1 MLKTLRNFGF
11 ALAAYWVVA
20 TPAPAYAAASCDVPL
35 PIIRTVGEA
44 KVLIILDNSGS
55 MNEGLYSDDYDDAV
69 TYPGGLTTDQMY
81 YVSAD
86 GNFTPRSFKGT
97 LANTP
102 TVHLVDSDQ
111 GEDGRYVGNYLNWIF
126 FTATA
131 AQRAAVPQV
140 TRIQVAKGVVNNVIA
155 SNPNCEF
162 GVEVFNGDNGG
173 KLISTIGTP
182 VGTMQTQVSGIDAD
196 SWTPLAES
204 MVTALNYW
212 QTTGASAPIKASCE
226 KSFIILVTDGEPT
239 MDLNV
244 PAAYQGADAGNP
256 GTCTS
261 MGSRLP
267 DNDDCSVYV
276 RDVAGYM
283 YTHDMRPDLT
293 GNQNITTYVIGFN
306 VDMGVLLDTANNGG
320 GILYNAKN
328 ASQLGATLAEALS
341 DIDKKVSA
349 GSAVSVI
356 SAEDHT
362 NNKLY
367 RARFESVSWR
377 GFVEAFQLPYD
388 PNAAPLW
395 EAGQILANRSAATR
409 NIYTSTTGTNR
420 MDFTVGNAAAL
431 QALLGAADV
440 ATATNYINY
449 VRGTDQA
456 GYRDRAGW
464 KLGDIVDSSPVTI
477 GKPASYYDFLSYPAF
492 KAANLS
498 RQEVL
503 YVGANDGMLHCF
515 STADGSENWAY
526 IPKNQLGKLSNLTD
540 PSYCHNYFV
549 NMTPAVYDI
558 NIAGTWKTV
567 LIGGDERGGNG
578 LFALD
583 VTDPSAAGMKVL
595 WDVDLPGAA
604 GIKGSW
610 TKPALVRDKTL
621 NKFVLCAST
630 GLDSITGT
638 ASVLVI
644 DPANGSV
651 LSTWNLGTAVSVNM
665 GTTPSAL
672 DKNFDG
678 FDDLMYVGD
687 LGGRVWRF
695 DLTGSPWTVTKL
707 FDNTQP
713 IQASPVLT
721 MDTQGRVDIYFGTGK
736 YVSGPDLYT
745 TSSQTIYGLIDTGSL
760 TALTR
765 SSLVNQT
772 SSFTALSGSDR
783 GWFLDLTQYAG
794 ERVTKAAA
802 LIAGSLYVPS
812 FRPKS
817 GSCQAGG
824 ESWLYS
830 LDFKD
835 GSAPDKKDGS
845 ANNTTTGRV
854 ESMGDGI
861 LSNPAV
867 DLVNADLILQNTN
880 TAMIS
885 KDINA
890 NVQRLNVRSWRQ
902 KWN

>member
-1 MLKTLRNFGF
+1 MMSKRLCVLGL
-11 ALAAYWVVA
+11 ALAAYFVA
-20 TPAPAYAAASCDVPL
+20 TQPAPAVAAASCDVPL

-44 KVLIILDNSGS
+44 KVLILLDNSQS
-55 MNEGLYSDDYDDAV
+55 MNEGVYHDDYDDSV
-69 TYPGGLTTDQMY
+69 TYPGGLTKDNEY
-81 YVSAD
+81 YVTATGTFSAK
-86 GNFTPRSFKGT
+86 SFKST
-97 LANTP
+97 LASTP
-102 TVHLVDSDQ
+102 TVKLVASDQ
-111 GEDGRYVGNYLNWIF
+111 GEDGWYMGNYLNWIF

-140 TRIQVAKGVVNNVIA
+140 TRIQVAKQVVIA
-155 SNPNCEF
+155 VISTNTSCEF
-162 GVEVFNGDNGG
+162 GVEVFNKDNGG
-173 KLISTIGTP
+173 KIISTIGTS
-182 VGTMQTQVSGIDAD
+182 VATMTTQVNAIDAD
-196 SWTPLAES
+196 SYTPLGES
-204 MVTALNYW
+204 MVTALNYFK
-212 QTTGASAPIKASCE
+212 TTGASAPIKASCE
-226 KSFIILVTDGEPT
+226 KSFIIMVTDGQPT
-239 MDLNV
+239 FDANV

-261 MGSRLP
+261 MGSIYP
-267 DNDDCSVYV
+267 DSYDCTNYV

-283 YTHDMRPDLT
+283 YTHDMRADLT
-293 GNQNITTYVIGFN
+293 GNQNVTTYVVGFN
-306 VDMGVLLDTANNGG
+306 VDAGVLLDTANNGG
-320 GILYNAKN
+320 GTLYNAKN
-328 ASQLGATLAEALS
+328 ASQLGATLAQALG

-377 GFVEAFQLPYD
+377 GFVEAYQLPYD

-395 EAGQILANRSAATR
+395 EAGQILASRSEATR

-420 MDFTVGNAAAL
+420 VDFTSTNAATL

-440 ATATNYINY
+440 ATATKYINY
-449 VRGTDQA
+449 TRGTDQA

-464 KLGDIVDSSPVTI
+464 KLGDIIDSSPVTI
-477 GKPASYYDFLSYPAF
+477 GKPAYFYDFLSYPAF
-492 KAANLS
+492 RATNLS

-515 STADGSENWAY
+515 ATADGSENWAY
-526 IPKNQLGKLSNLTD
+526 IPKNQLGKLKNLTD
-540 PSYCHNYFV
+540 PSYCHNYFI
-549 NMTPAVYDI
+549 NMTSAVYDI
-558 NIAGTWKTV
+558 NIGGTWKTV

-595 WDVDLPGAA
+595 WDVDLPAV
-604 GIKGSW
+604 KGSW
-610 TKPALVRDKTL
+610 NKPALVRDKTL
-621 NKFVLCAST
+621 NKFVLCQST
-630 GLDSITGT
+630 GLDSLTGT

-665 GTTPSAL
+665 GTTPEVL
-672 DKNFDG
+672 DKNYDG

-687 LGGRVWRF
+687 LGGRLWRF
-695 DLTGSPWTVTKL
+695 DLTGNPWTVTQL
-707 FDNTQP
+707 FNNNQP
-713 IQASPVLT
+713 IQATPVST
-721 MDTQGRVDIYFGTGK
+721 MDTQGRVAIYFGTGK
-736 YVSGPDLYT
+736 YVSGSDLYT
-745 TSSQTIYGLIDTGSL
+745 TSSQTIYGLIDTG
-760 TALTR
+760 ALTTLTR
-765 SSLVNQT
+765 ASLVNQ
-772 SSFTALSGSDR
+772 SSTFTALTGTDR
-783 GWFLDLTQYAG
+783 GWYIDLTQYAG
-794 ERVTKAAA
+794 ERVTKTAA
-802 LIAGSLYVPS
+802 LIAGSLYIPS

-890 NVQRLNVRSWRQ
+890 NIQRVNVRWWRQ
-902 KWN
+902 RWN